1 MLLLII
7 HLQFAA
13 AFTFYL
19 QATREREGKVITG
32 KHTHTHTLSYAH
44 VGRQTDSSVALS
56 S

>member
-32 KHTHTHTLSYAH
+32 KHTHTFLRT
-44 VGRQTDSSVALS
+44 RRSSDRLERRLIVLA
-56 S
+56 